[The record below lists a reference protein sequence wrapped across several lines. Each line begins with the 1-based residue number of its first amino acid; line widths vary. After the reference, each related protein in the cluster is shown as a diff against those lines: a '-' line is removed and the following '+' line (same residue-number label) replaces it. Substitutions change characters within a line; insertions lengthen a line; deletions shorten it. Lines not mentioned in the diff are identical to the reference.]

1 MNPDVLEDSRRS
13 SKRHVTCQACA
24 VNVLAAHMPK
34 HLSVHNGTS
43 HADQPSVAGGYFCDL
58 CGLIFRQK
66 PNLYK
71 HWRTNCSEIMAN
83 LPEDA
88 DLTMDDDSLREM
100 VEDLLKK
107 SSLNTIEGTS
117 QYLNA

>member
-1 MNPDVLEDSRRS
+1 
-13 SKRHVTCQACA
+13 
-24 VNVLAAHMPK
+24 
-34 HLSVHNGTS
+34 
-43 HADQPSVAGGYFCDL
+43 
-58 CGLIFRQK
+58 
-66 PNLYK
+66 
-71 HWRTNCSEIMAN
+71 MAN